1 VASADYF
8 LTGNPDA
15 ARAALHAALTEHGF
29 TVTPEPNGSWTVARG
44 SVAATAVLGA
54 LAGRKNQRLV
64 YTVQFFDH
72 QGAPVARFA
81 RDSGAGVMGGAFGV
95 QRSESV
101 FAEVSEAVAGRL
113 HAQGHLGHLLRGA

>member
-8 LTGNPDA
+8 LSGDPDA
-15 ARAALHAALTEHGF
+15 ARVALHAALAEHGF
-29 TVTPEPNGSWTVARG
+29 AVTPEPNGSWTVARG
-44 SVAATAVLGA
+44 SVAATAVLGV

-72 QGAPVARFA
+72 QGTPVARFA
-81 RDSGAGVMGGAFGV
+81 RESGAGVMGGAFGV

-113 HAQGHLGHLLRGA
+113 HAQGHLAHLLRGA